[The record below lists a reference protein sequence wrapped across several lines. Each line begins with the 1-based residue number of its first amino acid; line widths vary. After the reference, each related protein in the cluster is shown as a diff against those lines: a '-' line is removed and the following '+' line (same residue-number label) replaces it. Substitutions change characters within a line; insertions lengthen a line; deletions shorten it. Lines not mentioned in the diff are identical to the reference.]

1 MKVDRLEPIGFCY
14 GVKKA
19 LARLKEIKN
28 DYSNNQIYL
37 FGPLIHNDLVMKE
50 LENEGIKVVDYR
62 KENAIELLNKF
73 KKDEIVFFSAH
84 GHDKKYEEVLTKNEV
99 KYFDLTCDIIKK
111 NLSNIINNKEKEII
125 FIGDKNHHETIASL
139 SYGKNIFLYDKKDGD
154 FDYSRIKTKNPLVL
168 NQTTLS
174 FVELKKIFD
183 DIKKN
188 IPEAIFTDELCNTAR
203 LRQEKTKSYSGDA
216 DLFIIIG
223 DKKSS
228 NTTKLYEL
236 ANEFHQDKKILFL
249 NSIEELKNVE
259 IKKYKKAILISGTS
273 APNSLVDQ
281 IELYLK
287 EI

>member
-1 MKVDRLEPIGFCY
+1 MKVDRLEPIGFCF

-19 LARLKEIKN
+19 LGKLKEIKN

-50 LENEGIKVVDYR
+50 LENEGIKVIDYK
-62 KENAIELLNKF
+62 KENALELLNKF
-73 KKDEIVFFSAH
+73 KSDEIVVFSAH
-84 GHDKKYEEVLTKNEV
+84 GHDKKYEEVLTKNGV
-99 KYFDLTCDIIKK
+99 KFFDLTCDIIKK
-111 NLSNIINNKEKEII
+111 NLLNIIKNKEKEII

-154 FDYSRIKTKNPLVL
+154 FDYSQIKMKDPLVL

-174 FVELKKIFD
+174 FIELKKIFD
-183 DIKKN
+183 DIKRN
-188 IPEAIFTDELCNTAR
+188 IPETIFTDELCNTAR
-203 LRQEKTKSYSGDA
+203 LRQEKTKSYNGDA
-216 DLFIIIG
+216 DLILVIG

-236 ANEFHQDKKILFL
+236 VNEFHKDKKILFL
-249 NSIEELKNVE
+249 NSIEELKE
-259 IKKYKKAILISGTS
+259 HELKKYKKALLISGTS

-281 IELYLK
+281 IEIYLK

>member
-1 MKVDRLEPIGFCY
+1 MKVDRLEPIGFCF

-19 LARLKEIKN
+19 LGKLKEIKN

-50 LENEGIKVVDYR
+50 LENEGIKVIDYK
-62 KENAIELLNKF
+62 KENALELLNKF
-73 KKDEIVFFSAH
+73 KSDEIVVFSAH
-84 GHDKKYEEVLTKNEV
+84 GHDKKYEEVLTKNGV
-99 KYFDLTCDIIKK
+99 KFFDLTCDIIKK
-111 NLSNIINNKEKEII
+111 NLLNIINNKEKEII

-154 FDYSRIKTKNPLVL
+154 FDYSKIKTKDPLVL

-174 FVELKKIFD
+174 FIELKKIFD

-188 IPEAIFTDELCNTAR
+188 IPETIFTDELCNTAR
-203 LRQEKTKSYSGDA
+203 LRQEKTKSYNGDA
-216 DLFIIIG
+216 DLILVIG

-236 ANEFHQDKKILFL
+236 VNEFHKDKKILFL
-249 NSIEELKNVE
+249 NSIEELKE
-259 IKKYKKAILISGTS
+259 HELKKYKKALLISGTS

-281 IELYLK
+281 IEIYLK

>member
-1 MKVDRLEPIGFCY
+1 MKVDRLEPIGFCF
-14 GVKKA
+14 GVKIA
-19 LARLKEIKN
+19 LGKLKEIKN

-50 LENEGIKVVDYR
+50 LENEGIKVIDYK
-62 KENAIELLNKF
+62 KENALELLNKF
-73 KKDEIVFFSAH
+73 KSDEIVVFSAH
-84 GHDKKYEEVLTKNEV
+84 GHDKKYEEVLTKNGV
-99 KYFDLTCDIIKK
+99 KFFDLTCDIIKK
-111 NLSNIINNKEKEII
+111 NLLNIINNKEKEII

-154 FDYSRIKTKNPLVL
+154 FDYSKIKTKDPLVL

-174 FVELKKIFD
+174 FIELKKIFD

-188 IPEAIFTDELCNTAR
+188 IPEAIFADELCNTAR

-216 DLFIIIG
+216 DLILVIG

-236 ANEFHQDKKILFL
+236 VNEFHKDKKILFL
-249 NSIEELKNVE
+249 NSIEELKE
-259 IKKYKKAILISGTS
+259 HELKKYKKALLISGTS

-281 IELYLK
+281 IEIYLK

>member
-1 MKVDRLEPIGFCY
+1 MKVDRLEPIGFCF

-19 LARLKEIKN
+19 LGKLKEIKN

-50 LENEGIKVVDYR
+50 LENEGIKVIDYK
-62 KENAIELLNKF
+62 KENALELLNKF
-73 KKDEIVFFSAH
+73 KSDEIVVFSAH
-84 GHDKKYEEVLTKNEV
+84 GHDKKYEEVLTKNGV
-99 KYFDLTCDIIKK
+99 KFFDLTCDIIKK
-111 NLSNIINNKEKEII
+111 NLLNIINNKKKEII

-154 FDYSRIKTKNPLVL
+154 FDYSKIKTKDPLVL

-174 FVELKKIFD
+174 FIELKKIFD

-188 IPEAIFTDELCNTAR
+188 IPEAIFADELCNTAR
-203 LRQEKTKSYSGDA
+203 LRQEKTKSYNGDA
-216 DLFIIIG
+216 DLILVIG

-236 ANEFHQDKKILFL
+236 VNEFHKDKKILFL
-249 NSIEELKNVE
+249 NSIEELKE
-259 IKKYKKAILISGTS
+259 HELKKYKKALLISGTS

-281 IELYLK
+281 IEIYLK